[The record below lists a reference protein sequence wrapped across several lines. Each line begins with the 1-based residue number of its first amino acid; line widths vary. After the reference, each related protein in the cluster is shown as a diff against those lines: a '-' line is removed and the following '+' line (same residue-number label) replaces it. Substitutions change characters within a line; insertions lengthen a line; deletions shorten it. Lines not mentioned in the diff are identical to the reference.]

1 MAKKR
6 VVLYLNK
13 AQSDILEKNIA
24 KAHWDTGSAY
34 IGYLLAKEEGLIE
47 DNRKRPAGRPRK
59 EEETLEEYTEPDY
72 SDDLPKT
79 INHYGNMIGKRE
91 MADIDARTRAHN
103 SAHFSM

>member
-34 IGYLLAKEEGLIE
+34 IGYLLAKEEGLI
-47 DNRKRPAGRPRK
+47 DGKRPAGRPRK
-59 EEETLEEYTEPDY
+59 EDEAPEDLYEPDY

-79 INHYGNMIGKRE
+79 INHYGKLIGKQE
-91 MADIDARTRAHN
+91 MADIEERTRMHN
-103 SAHFSM
+103 NMHKD